1 MLYNLYEYDI
11 DRFKI
16 SFTSFH
22 AKICCIQYFFSAT
35 FLHWF
40 QLKGTFVQNILLN
53 GIVFLRS
60 LVWNVVRVDE
70 AISYAIN
77 IAQQTI
83 QLLFGFKR
91 THALCHRVRKW
102 PCWLFCVGERFK
114 IGVLV
119 IGACWLKEKKD
130 RHAVAV
136 GQLIRGKRQNGGV
149 VVPLDCFQ
157 PGGFDIIV
165 NKILVRKKTV
175 TG

>member
-1 MLYNLYEYDI
+1 MLYNLYDI
-11 DRFKI
+11 DRFKVP
-16 SFTSFH
+16 FTSFH
-22 AKICCIQYFFSAT
+22 AKICCIQYFLARHSCIGFN
-35 FLHWF
+35 
-40 QLKGTFVQNILLN
+40 VQNILLN

-157 PGGFDIIV
+157 PGGFDIVV

>member
-1 MLYNLYEYDI
+1 MLYNFYEYDI
-11 DRFKI
+11 DRFKVP
-16 SFTSFH
+16 FTSFH
-22 AKICCIQYFFSAT
+22 AKICCIQYFLARHSCIGFN
-35 FLHWF
+35 
-40 QLKGTFVQNILLN
+40 VRNILLN
-53 GIVFLRS
+53 GKVFFRS

-102 PCWLFCVGERFK
+102 PCRLFCVGERFK

>member
-11 DRFKI
+11 DRFKVP
-16 SFTSFH
+16 FTSFH
-22 AKICCIQYFFSAT
+22 AKICCIQYFLARHSCIGFN
-35 FLHWF
+35 
-40 QLKGTFVQNILLN
+40 VQHILLN

-136 GQLIRGKRQNGGV
+136 GQLIRGKRHNGGV

>member
-1 MLYNLYEYDI
+1 MLYNLYDI
-11 DRFKI
+11 DRFKVP
-16 SFTSFH
+16 FTSFH
-22 AKICCIQYFFSAT
+22 AKICCIQYFLARHSCIGFN
-35 FLHWF
+35 
-40 QLKGTFVQNILLN
+40 VQNILLN